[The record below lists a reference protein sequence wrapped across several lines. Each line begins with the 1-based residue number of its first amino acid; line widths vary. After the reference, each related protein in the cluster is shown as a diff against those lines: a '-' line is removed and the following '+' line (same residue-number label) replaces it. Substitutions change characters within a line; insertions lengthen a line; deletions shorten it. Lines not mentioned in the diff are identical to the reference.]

1 MKKSIIL
8 ILSVFLMYSCNS
20 NSKEKILT
28 GKWNDIIKLST
39 RNVEFS
45 ANEDS
50 LTITTKGDWWWI
62 NGVSIG
68 DILYN
73 THNMPDINLESN
85 SYVIKGDG
93 FVVERR
99 NKNTL
104 FVKLS
109 KNNTGEE
116 RLMKIMLE
124 AGDYFDGVSIKQAA
138 N

>member
-1 MKKSIIL
+1 
-8 ILSVFLMYSCNS
+8 MYSCNS
-20 NSKEKILT
+20 NSNFNNEDLI
-28 GKWNDIIKLST
+28 GKWDDIIKLST
-39 RNVEFS
+39 KNVEFS
-45 ANEDS
+45 AYDDS
-50 LTITTKGDWWWI
+50 VAITTKGDWWWI

-73 THNMPDINLESN
+73 THNIPDINLESN
-85 SYVIKGDG
+85 SYVIRGDG

-109 KNNTGEE
+109 KNNTGTE
-116 RLMKIMLE
+116 RLMKISLE
-124 AGDYFDGVSIKQAA
+124 AGDYFDGVIIKQAA